1 MTTERAMNYTQ
12 HADRRMNQ
20 RGISKK
26 MTDLVLQYGK
36 IEQDKRVLNNK
47 DAKKLLQ
54 QLQDEIR
61 IIMKIIDKGGMV
73 VVSEEDSVITTYK
86 YNSYRY

>member
-1 MTTERAMNYTQ
+1 MNYTQ

-54 QLQDEIR
+54 QLKDEIR

>member
-54 QLQDEIR
+54 QLKDEIR
-61 IIMKIIDKGGMV
+61 VIMKIIDKGGMV
-73 VVSEEDSVITTYK
+73 VVTEEGNVITTYK

>member
-1 MTTERAMNYTQ
+1 MNYTQ

-47 DAKKLLQ
+47 EGCQKVAPAIK
-54 QLQDEIR
+54 R
-61 IIMKIIDKGGMV
+61 
-73 VVSEEDSVITTYK
+73 
-86 YNSYRY
+86 

>member
-1 MTTERAMNYTQ
+1 MNYTQ

-73 VVSEEDSVITTYK
+73 VMTLSSSDTTTMPPL
-86 YNSYRY
+86 